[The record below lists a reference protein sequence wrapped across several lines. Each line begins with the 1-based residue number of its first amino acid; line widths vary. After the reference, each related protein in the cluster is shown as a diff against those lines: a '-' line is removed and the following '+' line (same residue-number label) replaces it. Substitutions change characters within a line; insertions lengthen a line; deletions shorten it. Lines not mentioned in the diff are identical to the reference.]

1 MGQGQGQY
9 YNDQQ
14 QQQQQGPPQ
23 QPEVILRDPRRPVF
37 PPAPGSFQQQQLQQQ
52 QPQPLP
58 TSQLQFM
65 QQQDM
70 QHLQQHQQQ
79 HQQAPERIPR
89 NPHPHIPLGMRLNEQ
104 PEPYDPSL
112 PTYNA
117 TPVYD
122 PMQQPQQVGF
132 M

>member
-37 PPAPGSFQQQQLQQQ
+37 APGSFQQQQLQQ

-70 QHLQQHQQQ
+70 QHLQQQQQQ

-117 TPVYD
+117 TPVYA
-122 PMQQPQQVGF
+122 PMQQPQQVRY